1 MPQNQEEIQVHEATV
16 NFESEAEYGYGIYN
30 LTKTCLT
37 YDAIIN
43 LREVALDAAKQIQ
56 TEHDKWLVDELSTI
70 NSSDFIIT

>member
-1 MPQNQEEIQVHEATV
+1 MGIVLDLNYNREKFAEA
-16 NFESEAEYGYGIYN
+16 
-30 LTKTCLT
+30 LTKTRLT

-43 LREVALDAAKQIQ
+43 LREIALDATKQIK

>member
-1 MPQNQEEIQVHEATV
+1 MVIVLDLNYNREKFAEA
-16 NFESEAEYGYGIYN
+16 
-30 LTKTCLT
+30 LTKTRLT

-43 LREVALDAAKQIQ
+43 LREVALDAAEQIQ